1 MPLGLSSKALGWGH
15 DLLATTAIK
24 YYTHNQAVSGK
35 KRKSNFCVEEDGDN
49 MDARIVSVGQDWAE
63 ASSLHEI
70 AEAVHNWASVRFQ
83 CAPWKES
90 DAVKATHG
98 LQEGHGVGRRG
109 GEELQWEAGQV
120 ME

>member
-35 KRKSNFCVEEDGDN
+35 KRKSNFSVEEDRDN
-49 MDARIVSVGQDWAE
+49 MDARIVSVGQEWAE

-70 AEAVHNWASVRFQ
+70 AKAGHKRDAVHFQ
-83 CAPWKES
+83 CAPWDWS
-90 DAVKATHG
+90 G
-98 LQEGHGVGRRG
+98 LLLLRILHQASYFSTSAEGK
-109 GEELQWEAGQV
+109 
-120 ME
+120 